1 MLAAWW
7 QDQPCQSLA
16 ASRLPK
22 FPQCYLPLQWLPHP
36 SLLPGFS
43 AGNSK
48 LQILTN
54 VWLSVCLLP
63 CHIPAAV
70 TFWGDCPLSSVSPPG
85 ALAVAATLA
94 DFWEGALDQE
104 KPEAKGW
111 VCVSCFSQLIPCL
124 TGELSRRSGQ
134 SGVSLTAQS
143 GQDNLSHPVSAPG
156 AKPEGQCTRWRI
168 VLEFLHPTPA
178 AMHMSAVLSC
188 LLPLCFP
195 TGHGW
200 RALNTELILPTP
212 ESVVR
217 GLQAH
222 LPPFL

>member
-94 DFWEGALDQE
+94 DFWEGARDQE

-143 GQDNLSHPVSAPG
+143 GQDNLSHLSLRRERSQKGSAPDG
-156 AKPEGQCTRWRI
+156 ELCWSSYIPLQQPCICLQC
-168 VLEFLHPTPA
+168 LAASFLCASPRV
-178 AMHMSAVLSC
+178 MDG
-188 LLPLCFP
+188 
-195 TGHGW
+195 GH
-200 RALNTELILPTP
+200 
-212 ESVVR
+212 
-217 GLQAH
+217 
-222 LPPFL
+222 